1 MTTAFDL
8 VASLGGA
15 AVVLAV
21 PGPTNA
27 LLAAVGAGHRRGA
40 AALIG
45 AVVLGYAVSIGV
57 LRLVGGPLV
66 EALPAAS
73 ALMRVLLAGWLV
85 FLGCCL
91 WRRLPSGASRAVG
104 PREVLVATLL
114 NPKGAVFAFVL
125 WPQGARA
132 AEVAGWGAGVAVL
145 VAAVSFG
152 WVETGRRLGQ
162 LGARQGLAVA
172 RVAALVLIAFALVL
186 GAGVLSPLV

>member
-1 MTTAFDL
+1 MTASVDF
-8 VASLGGA
+8 VASLAGA

-27 LLAAVGAGHRRGA
+27 LLTAVGAEHRRGA

-45 AVVLGYAVSIGV
+45 AVVVGYAAAIAG
-57 LRLVGGPLV
+57 LRLVGGPLI

-91 WRRLPSGASRAVG
+91 WRRLPSGASRDVG

-114 NPKGAVFAFVL
+114 NPKSAVFAFVL
-125 WPQGARA
+125 WPQGAGA
-132 AEVAGWGAGVAVL
+132 AEIAAWGAGVAAL
-145 VAAVSFG
+145 IAAVSFA
-152 WVETGRRLGQ
+152 WVETGRRLGR

-172 RVAALVLIAFALVL
+172 RIAAAVLFVFALVL
-186 GAGVLSPLV
+186 GAGALTALV